1 MKLANWRT
9 FIAILFILSGVG
21 YLVFTG
27 VSETGVYYRTVTEV
41 LNDTKAFED
50 KPVRISGEIVNGT
63 INYNQDELVLAFTV
77 RDTEDDSKIMN
88 AVYGGVVPDSFE
100 GDIEVILEGT
110 YDRDRNIFNA
120 EILLAKCPSKY
131 VAEETGE

>member
-9 FIAILFILSGVG
+9 LIAVLFVLSGVG

-41 LNDTKAFED
+41 LSDTKTFED
-50 KPVRISGEIVNGT
+50 EPVRISGEVVDGT

-110 YDRDRNIFNA
+110 YDKSSNTFNA

-131 VAEETGE
+131 VAEETAE